1 VVVSH
6 SNNFIFLRVPKNA
19 SSSLAEFFVRN
30 CCDSNDQYTA
40 VNDCG
45 INNNN
50 IPPAVLSKY
59 RHQSRFIH
67 LTLDELVS
75 NEIITRDKAK
85 SMTKIMVLRN
95 PFDRQLSLYF
105 FLCKQQRKQPSANHF
120 REVFS
125 NGVHESDTNNAFCQ
139 IDYIKVAD
147 QIQPN
152 IEIWRYENLNQELEL
167 FSKSHSI
174 KHSIKQHK
182 SGKRP
187 QKPMNELVEEYYDQK
202 TKDAVLRYYA
212 NDFEA
217 LDILL

>member
-1 VVVSH
+1 MVISH
-6 SNNFIFLRVPKNA
+6 SNDFIFLRVPKNA

-67 LTLDELVS
+67 LTLNELVS
-75 NEIITRDKAK
+75 NDIITRDKAI
-85 SMTKIMVLRN
+85 SMNKIIVLRN

-105 FLCKQQRKQPSANHF
+105 FLCKQQRKQPTPEHF
-120 REVFS
+120 RKVFS
-125 NGVHESDTNNAFCQ
+125 NGAHESDTNNAFRQ
-139 IDYIKVAD
+139 LDYLKLD
-147 QIQPN
+147 RQIQAK
-152 IEIWRYENLNQELEL
+152 IEIWNYENLAEELER
-167 FSKSHSI
+167 FSSKHNI
-174 KHSIKQHK
+174 KHTIKNHK

-187 QKPMNELVEEYYDQK
+187 NKPMKDLVDEYYDQQ
-202 TKDAVLRYYA
+202 TKAAVLKYYSE
-212 NDFEA
+212 DFEA
-217 LDILL
+217 LEIIS